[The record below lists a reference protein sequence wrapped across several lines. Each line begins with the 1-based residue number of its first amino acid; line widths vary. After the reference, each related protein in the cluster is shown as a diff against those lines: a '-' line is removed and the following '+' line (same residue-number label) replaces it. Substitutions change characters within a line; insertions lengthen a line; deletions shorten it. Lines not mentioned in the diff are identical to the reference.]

1 MTGHTVTLGRIAK
14 ITSGGTPERSNAAYW
29 NGNIPWVKTA
39 QIQNC
44 TIADND
50 IDEWITQAGLEQSSA
65 RMIPK
70 GTILMA
76 MYGQG
81 KTRGQVAILGIDA
94 TINQACAAILL
105 KTGVDRDYV
114 FQQLRYRYDSIRA
127 LSNTGSQENLN
138 AELIREVAFP
148 LPSQNEQQRVAEV
161 LGTWDTAIEKTEQ
174 LIAAKSHLLSHLRE
188 HHLTKPKQSKLIKV
202 KSATREST
210 ARNGRRL
217 GRDAI
222 MAVTKQ
228 VGLRPMRE
236 ETIAAAIE
244 RYKVVR
250 PQAFAYNPMR
260 LNIGSIAIS
269 SFDDDVLVS
278 PDYVVFEC
286 DEKELLPGYLNHLR
300 RTRLWASHF
309 EAAGSG
315 GVRIR
320 IYYDDLGAFAFPLPP
335 LAEQARV
342 LVALDTAVEEIETL
356 ERYLAALQKQKRGL
370 MQKLL
375 TGQWRVTA
383 PPVAILP
390 NGRSGKPESKRAPK
404 KVLSPMADRG
414 KPSPNDQK

>member
-1 MTGHTVTLGRIAK
+1 MNSSIVVLGKIAK
-14 ITSGGTPERSNAAYW
+14 ISSGGTPDRDTPSYW
-29 NGNIPWVKTA
+29 GGEIPWVKTT

-44 TIADND
+44 LIHAEDV
-50 IDEWITQAGLEQSSA
+50 DEWITPEGLEHSA
-65 RMIPK
+65 AKIVPK

-81 KTRGQVAILGIDA
+81 KTRGQVAILGLDA
-94 TINQACAAILL
+94 TVNQACAAIELDA
-105 KTGVDRDYV
+105 KVSRDYV
-114 FQQLRYRYDSIRA
+114 YQQLLFRYQAIRA

-138 AELIREVAFP
+138 AGLIREIGFP
-148 LPSQNEQQRVAEV
+148 LPARVEQNYVAE
-161 LGTWDTAIEKTEQ
+161 LLTNWDAAIEKTER
-174 LIAAKSHLLSHLRE
+174 LIAEKSRRLSHLRE
-188 HHLTKPKQSKLIKV
+188 HHLTKPNQFTRIKL

-210 ARNGRRL
+210 TRNGKRL
-217 GRDAI
+217 GREAV

-228 VGLRPMRE
+228 VGMRPMRE
-236 ETIAAAIE
+236 ETISAAID

-250 PQAFAYNPMR
+250 PHAFAYNPMR

-286 DEKELLPGYLNHLR
+286 DEAKLLPGYLNHLR

-320 IYYDDLGAFAFPLPP
+320 IYYDDLAAFVFPLPP
-335 LAEQARV
+335 LTEQVRMLAV
-342 LVALDTAVEEIETL
+342 LDAAVAEIETL

-375 TGQWRVTA
+375 TGQWRV
-383 PPVAILP
+383 PVENTRVA
-390 NGRSGKPESKRAPK
+390 A
-404 KVLSPMADRG
+404 
-414 KPSPNDQK
+414 

>member
-1 MTGHTVTLGRIAK
+1 MNSSTVVLGKIAK
-14 ITSGGTPERSNAAYW
+14 ISSGGTPDRGTPSYW
-29 NGNIPWVKTA
+29 GGDIPWVKTA

-44 TIADND
+44 FINSDD
-50 IDEWITQAGLEQSSA
+50 VDEWITQDGLKNSA
-65 RMIPK
+65 AKIVPN

-81 KTRGQVAILGIDA
+81 KTRGQVAILGLDA
-94 TINQACAAILL
+94 TVNQACAAIELNA
-105 KTGVDRDYV
+105 KVSRDYV
-114 FQQLRYRYDSIRA
+114 YQQLLFRYQAIRA

-138 AELIREVAFP
+138 AGLIREIGFP
-148 LPSQNEQQRVAEV
+148 LPARVEQDYVAE
-161 LGTWDTAIEKTEQ
+161 LLTNWDAAIEKTEQ
-174 LIAAKSHLLSHLRE
+174 LIAAKSRRLSHLRE
-188 HHLTKPKQSKLIKV
+188 QHLTKPNQFTRIKL

-210 ARNGRRL
+210 ARNGKRL
-217 GRDAI
+217 GREAI

-228 VGLRPMRE
+228 VGMRPMRE
-236 ETIAAAIE
+236 ETISAAID

-250 PQAFAYNPMR
+250 PHAFAYNPMR

-286 DEKELLPGYLNHLR
+286 DEAKLLPGYLNQFR

-320 IYYDDLGAFAFPLPP
+320 IYYDDLGAFTFPLPS
-335 LAEQARV
+335 LTEQVRV
-342 LVALDTAVEEIETL
+342 LAVLNVTVAEIETL

-375 TGQWRVTA
+375 TGQWRVNA
-383 PPVAILP
+383 V
-390 NGRSGKPESKRAPK
+390 EME
-404 KVLSPMADRG
+404 VSP
-414 KPSPNDQK
+414 